1 LDFVVFVVADIEMA
15 VLRSLQNTDLN
26 VGCRRLML
34 AEHFSLN
41 KMLNMDIFVRVKI
54 EDNRIDFSSLL
65 SESS

>member
-1 LDFVVFVVADIEMA
+1 MVFVVADIEMA
-15 VLRSLQNTDLN
+15 ILWSLQETDLN
-26 VGCRRLML
+26 VTCCRLML
-34 AEHFSLN
+34 VEHFSLN

>member
-1 LDFVVFVVADIEMA
+1 MVADIETA
-15 VLRSLQNTDLN
+15 VLQLLQETDLN
-26 VGCRRLML
+26 VACRRVML
-34 AEHFSLN
+34 VEYFSLN

>member
-1 LDFVVFVVADIEMA
+1 LDFVVFVVVDIEMA

-26 VGCRRLML
+26 VGCCRLML
-34 AEHFSLN
+34 VEHFSLN

>member
-1 LDFVVFVVADIEMA
+1 MA

-26 VGCRRLML
+26 VGCCRLML
-34 AEHFSLN
+34 VEHFPLN
-41 KMLNMDIFVRVKI
+41 KMLNLDIFVRVKI

>member
-1 LDFVVFVVADIEMA
+1 MVVDIEMA
-15 VLRSLQNTDLN
+15 VLRSLQETGLN
-26 VGCRRLML
+26 VGCCRLIL
-34 AEHFSLN
+34 VEHFSLN